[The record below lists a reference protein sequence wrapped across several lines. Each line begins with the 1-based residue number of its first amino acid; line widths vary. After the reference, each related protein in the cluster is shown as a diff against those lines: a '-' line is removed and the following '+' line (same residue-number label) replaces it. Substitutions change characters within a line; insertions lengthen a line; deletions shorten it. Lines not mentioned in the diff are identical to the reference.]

1 MKRLSIAL
9 ALVIILLGTA
19 CAKAPAP
26 SVSKDESSGITIL
39 PRPTPVPTPVPALAP
54 PVTIVLPSEEAG
66 QSEVADRMIIR
77 TGNLSLVVN
86 DVTASVDQITRLT
99 DNFKGYVVSA
109 RSWRE
114 GERLVGSI
122 TVRVPATQFADAMRA
137 IRALAVEVT
146 SETTSSKDVTEEYV
160 DLTAKLR
167 NLEAAETQLLR
178 IMEKATKVDEILA
191 VQRELTNVRG
201 EIEQT
206 KGRMQYLERSSETSL
221 IEVRLE
227 QAKLEVKFTANKVR
241 VKKGEE
247 VSFSGQIAGGFT
259 PYSYEWDFGDKTTSS
274 DSYPRH
280 AYKASGTYTVSLRV
294 TDDRGNTDT
303 ETRKEYITV
312 LPGWSAGS
320 VASSAWNGLITFGQ
334 VLGTIAIWVG
344 YFSPVWIIV
353 GVIVYFGYFRRKRRK
368 A

>member
-9 ALVIILLGTA
+9 TLVIILLGVA
-19 CAKAPAP
+19 CSRAAAPTE
-26 SVSKDESSGITIL
+26 SKQLFSGIAPL
-39 PRPTPVPTPVPALAP
+39 PTPAPTPVPRPS
-54 PVTIVLPSEEAG
+54 VTIVLPSGEVG

-99 DNFKGYVVSA
+99 DSFKGYVVSA

-122 TVRVPATQFADAMRA
+122 TIRVPATQFADAMRA

-178 IMEKATKVDEILA
+178 IMEKATKVEEILA
-191 VQRELTNVRG
+191 VQRELTTVRG

-247 VSFSGQIAGGFT
+247 VSFSGQIAGGIA
-259 PYSYEWDFGDKTTSS
+259 PYSYEWDFGDKTTSN

-280 AYKASGTYTVSLRV
+280 AYKSSGTYTVSLKV

-303 ETRKEYITV
+303 ETRKEYIAV
-312 LPGWSAGS
+312 LPGWSAGGA
-320 VASSAWNGLITFGQ
+320 VGSAWSGLVTFGQ
-334 VLGTIAIWVG
+334 FLADILIWVG
-344 YFSPVWIIV
+344 IFSPVWIVI